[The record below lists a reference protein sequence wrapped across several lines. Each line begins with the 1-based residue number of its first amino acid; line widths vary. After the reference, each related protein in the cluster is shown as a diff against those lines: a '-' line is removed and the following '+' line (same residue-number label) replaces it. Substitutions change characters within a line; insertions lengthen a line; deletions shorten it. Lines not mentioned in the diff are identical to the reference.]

1 MGPGSPGTW
10 TPPTLPAQAKWVKT
24 RGSSPGAC
32 PPPTK
37 YQIVYTKNKQ
47 NMLACTN
54 TQQATLYLSIPV
66 LLKFGC
72 HIQKFI
78 FFSSRTHM
86 GDSEADKEIS
96 EIGYGCTTADSDPG
110 QHWHR

>member
-1 MGPGSPGTW
+1 
-10 TPPTLPAQAKWVKT
+10 
-24 RGSSPGAC
+24 
-32 PPPTK
+32 
-37 YQIVYTKNKQ
+37 
-47 NMLACTN
+47 MLACTN